1 MSVNSV
7 EPATFLFE
15 DDDSIPNNPKLPLL
29 FYAGVF
35 DDVTPELIEETFHA
49 NQWGNNWR
57 ASVFPF
63 PHYHTEAHEALGCF
77 IGSATIRLGGAKG
90 IEQKVQPGD
99 VVIIPAGVGHE
110 SLESTSN
117 FTMVG
122 AYPPGQD
129 PDLQRG
135 ESSERPWALKS
146 IAKVPLPITDPIYG
160 KDGPLMKV
168 WAEWAFTDLGARGMG
183 APVSLSQLPSFRF
196 RRAASLAFCSATFF
210 FSLRS
215 RGRL

>member
-1 MSVNSV
+1 MSINPV

-15 DDDSIPNNPKLPLL
+15 DDGSIPNNPKLPLL
-29 FYAGVF
+29 FYAGAF

-57 ASVFPF
+57 ASVFLF
-63 PHYHTEAHEALGCF
+63 PHYHAEAHEALGCF
-77 IGSATIRLGGAKG
+77 RGAATIRLGGVGG

-99 VVIIPAGVGHE
+99 AVVIPAGVGHE
-110 SLESTSN
+110 NLESTSD

-135 ESSERPWALKS
+135 KSSERPWALES
-146 IAKVPLPITDPIYG
+146 TAKVPLPTADPIYG

-168 WAEWAFTDLGARGMG
+168 WA
-183 APVSLSQLPSFRF
+183 
-196 RRAASLAFCSATFF
+196 
-210 FSLRS
+210 
-215 RGRL
+215 

>member
-57 ASVFPF
+57 AAVFPF

-77 IGSATIRLGGAKG
+77 IGSAKG

-122 AYPPGQD
+122 AYPLGQD
-129 PDLQRG
+129 LDLQRG
-135 ESSERPWALKS
+135 ESNEHPWALKS
-146 IAKVPLPITDPIYG
+146 IAKVPLPIADPIYG

-168 WAEWAFTDLGARGMG
+168 WA
-183 APVSLSQLPSFRF
+183 
-196 RRAASLAFCSATFF
+196 
-210 FSLRS
+210 
-215 RGRL
+215 

>member
-35 DDVTPELIEETFHA
+35 DDVTPGLIEETFHA
-49 NQWGNNWR
+49 NEWGNNWR

-99 VVIIPAGVGHE
+99 VVVIPAGVGHE
-110 SLESTSN
+110 NLESTSD

-146 IAKVPLPITDPIYG
+146 IAKVPLPIADPIYG

-168 WAEWAFTDLGARGMG
+168 WA
-183 APVSLSQLPSFRF
+183 
-196 RRAASLAFCSATFF
+196 
-210 FSLRS
+210 
-215 RGRL
+215 